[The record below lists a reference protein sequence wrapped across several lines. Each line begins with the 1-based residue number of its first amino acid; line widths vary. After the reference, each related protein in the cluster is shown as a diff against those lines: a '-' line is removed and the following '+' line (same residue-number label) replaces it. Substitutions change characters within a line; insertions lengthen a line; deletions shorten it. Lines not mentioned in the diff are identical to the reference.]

1 MVSRLKWNWF
11 DWLVVILIGLIILLL
26 LAGNSGLATFAK
38 GFLHLLG
45 AALIWAG
52 NALNAVG
59 R

>member
-1 MVSRLKWNWF
+1 MISRMKWGKI
-11 DWLVVILIGLIILLL
+11 DWLIVIVIGLVILFL

-45 AALIWAG
+45 ALLIWAG

>member
-1 MVSRLKWNWF
+1 MLSRMKWNWF
-11 DWLVVILIGLIILLL
+11 DWLVIILIGLIILLL

-45 AALIWAG
+45 ALLIWMG

>member
-1 MVSRLKWNWF
+1 MISRMKWGKI
-11 DWLVVILIGLIILLL
+11 DWLIVIVIGLVILFL

-45 AALIWAG
+45 ALLIWAG
-52 NALNAVG
+52 NALGAVG